1 MNRIVLAAVLS
12 LACSSL
18 VLAAPSVPTRGAV
31 KGDIVRMN
39 QFFHIEDDNLRVAS
53 IRWIS
58 PGDSLATTISNL
70 PQMSSPTAPNGYL
83 LFTVPQ
89 KNTSKNPQP
98 AQYLKITVFYKDG
111 TQADDGDG
119 VQDVLSRR
127 RRNHVFYHRERAAAD
142 AAKSDYQ
149 AHFER
154 PGDAERSGISEALS
168 VARPHRTAIT
178 SLHPRS
184 ERRLPHFCNGR
195 SNQ

>member
-1 MNRIVLAAVLS
+1 VNRIVLAAVLA
-12 LACSSL
+12 LACSSF

-31 KGDIVRMN
+31 KGDVVRMN

-58 PGDSLATTISNL
+58 SGDPLATTISNL

-119 VQDVLSRR
+119 VPWSTAYKQLLYNTTYYPGEGVTTYFIIANVPQPTQQNPITKLILS
-127 RRNHVFYHRERAAAD
+127 D
-142 AAKSDYQ
+142 
-149 AHFER
+149 
-154 PGDAERSGISEALS
+154 PGMQNAPGYPKLY
-168 VARPHRTAIT
+168 
-178 SLHPRS
+178 
-184 ERRLPHFCNGR
+184 RLLDPIVKP
-195 SNQ
+195 